1 MRNSGKAKFKRTQ
14 IDLLLNRII
23 LGIFFFLL
31 IMCAI
36 MTICCGFW
44 ESFFGYDFG
53 IYLPWEKFLSQDR
66 RIGSIQKSLLVF
78 LSYIIILNTVVPI
91 SLYVSVE
98 FIRLIQSKYIDWDIN
113 MYYEPNNVP
122 AHARTTTLNEE
133 LGQIEYIFSDKTGTL
148 TQV

>member
-1 MRNSGKAKFKRTQ
+1 
-14 IDLLLNRII
+14 
-23 LGIFFFLL
+23 
-31 IMCAI
+31 

-44 ESFFGYDFG
+44 ESFVGYDFRR
-53 IYLPWEKFLSQDR
+53 YLPWESYISTDQH
-66 RIGSIQKSLLVF
+66 IGALEKSLLVF

-98 FIRLIQSKYIDWDIN
+98 FIRLLQSKWIDWDMK

-122 AHARTTTLNEE
+122 AQARTTTLNEE

-148 TQV
+148 TQVRKSTH

>member
-1 MRNSGKAKFKRTQ
+1 
-14 IDLLLNRII
+14 
-23 LGIFFFLL
+23 
-31 IMCAI
+31 

-44 ESFFGYDFG
+44 ESFVGYDFQR
-53 IYLPWEKFLSQDR
+53 YLPWETYVSKDQH
-66 RIGSIQKSLLVF
+66 IGALETSLLVF

-98 FIRLIQSKYIDWDIN
+98 FIRLLQSKWIDWDIK

-122 AHARTTTLNEE
+122 AQARTTTLNEE

-148 TQV
+148 TQVDNKRFTLFSNNLIE

>member
-1 MRNSGKAKFKRTQ
+1 
-14 IDLLLNRII
+14 
-23 LGIFFFLL
+23 
-31 IMCAI
+31 

-44 ESFFGYDFG
+44 ESFVGFDFR
-53 IYLPWEKFLSQDR
+53 IYLPWETYISDDQ
-66 RIGSIQKSLLVF
+66 RIGALENSLLVF

-98 FIRLIQSKYIDWDIN
+98 FIRLLQSKWIDWDIK

-122 AHARTTTLNEE
+122 AQARTTTLNEE

-148 TQV
+148 TQVIHESDIALYIYDKYLEYYDI

>member
-1 MRNSGKAKFKRTQ
+1 
-14 IDLLLNRII
+14 
-23 LGIFFFLL
+23 
-31 IMCAI
+31 

-44 ESFFGYDFG
+44 ESFVGYDFRR
-53 IYLPWEKFLSQDR
+53 YLPWETYISDDQH
-66 RIGSIQKSLLVF
+66 IGALEKSLLVF

-98 FIRLIQSKYIDWDIN
+98 FIRLLQSKWIDWDMK

-122 AHARTTTLNEE
+122 AQARTTTLNEE

-148 TQV
+148 TQVRKSTHTHTHIN

>member
-1 MRNSGKAKFKRTQ
+1 
-14 IDLLLNRII
+14 
-23 LGIFFFLL
+23 
-31 IMCAI
+31 

-44 ESFFGYDFG
+44 ESFVGYDFA
-53 IYLPWEKFLSQDR
+53 IYLPWESYLSHDR
-66 RIGSIQKSLLVF
+66 RVGSLQKSLLVF

-98 FIRLIQSKYIDWDIN
+98 FIRLLQSKWIDWDIN

-122 AHARTTTLNEE
+122 AQARTTTLNEE

-148 TQV
+148 TQVLSRSSVDLKRKSSVAFFSEHHDLQ